1 MRRSSESGQIL
12 PLVALSLAVLMGFGG
27 LGVDVGYWQF
37 QQRQQ
42 QNATDA
48 AAIGGAEQILHS
60 GCPNSSV
67 ATAAARNDA
76 TKNGFTHGGNVTVTV
91 SNPPASGTF
100 ASDNCA
106 VSVTI
111 TTVKVASFFTR
122 LFGKASGVTESTQSV
137 AEVSANNNGCIYMLS
152 PGMSTNFNGSNMA
165 APGCSIYINGLA
177 NFSASTVNAA
187 SIGEVNYAGSNN
199 GGTFTGSAPT
209 QMQPVLDPCPT
220 INGCA
225 YLANN
230 PPSTSPCNGTY
241 AGGGVL
247 MQGCYNNLNLHNAT
261 VTLSP
266 GLYVL
271 PGSANF
277 SGATITGSG
286 VTLYIPAG
294 ASPNFNMVYDW
305 NLTPPTTGNYT
316 GVTYYQVPGNTTT
329 VNFNTSWT
337 SSISG
342 LIYAPSAQLNYNAA
356 HGAYTVLVASYG
368 NLNGN
373 SGEDYG
379 TPPVGQ
385 TLPQRVV
392 LAQ

>member
-1 MRRSSESGQIL
+1 
-12 PLVALSLAVLMGFGG
+12 MGFAG

-48 AAIGGAEQILHS
+48 AAIGAAEQVLHS

-76 TKNGFTHGGNVTVTV
+76 AKNGFTHGGNVTVTV
-91 SNPPASGTF
+91 ANPPASGVW
-100 ASDNCA
+100 SGDGCA
-106 VSVTI
+106 VDVAI

-122 LFGKASGVTESTQSV
+122 LFGKGSGVTESTESV

-152 PGMSTNFNGSNMA
+152 PAANSNFNSGNIV
-165 APGCSIYINGLA
+165 APGCSIYINGMA
-177 NFSASTVNAA
+177 NFSGSTVNAA
-187 SIGEVNYAGSNN
+187 MIGEANYSGSNN
-199 GGTFTGSAPT
+199 GGTFTSGAPAA
-209 QMQPVLDPCPT
+209 MQPVLDPCPT

-225 YLANN
+225 YLTNN

-241 AGGGVL
+241 SGGSTL
-247 MQGCYNNLNLHNAT
+247 TQGCYSNLNLQGRT

-271 PGSANF
+271 TGSANF
-277 SGATITGSG
+277 NGATIAGSG
-286 VTLYIPAG
+286 VTLYVAAG
-294 ASPNFNMVYDW
+294 ATTNTNMTNFT
-305 NLTPPTTGNYT
+305 LSAPTTGSYA
-316 GVTYYQVPGNTTT
+316 GVTYYQVPGNATT
-329 VNFNTSWT
+329 VNFNTS
-337 SSISG
+337 SSNVSG
-342 LIYAPSAQLNYNAA
+342 LIYAPSAQLNYNSAE
-356 HGAYTVLVASYG
+356 GEYTVLVAAYG
-368 NLNGN
+368 NFNN
-373 SGEDYG
+373 TSGEDYG

-385 TLPQRVV
+385 TLPQKVV